1 MTQTTNSYDKLYE
14 NMKQRFTIS
23 SDSSEYTIGEYML
36 MRADLKKTESTALPV
51 AVQTAVAK
59 SEVAVTTIVSYVD
72 DKLTVKQAPVKDKT
86 IQAFPFRASVSAFFT
101 ASVACA
107 FILSFALIG
116 ARTLATP
123 APSVNEVIEQADTA
137 ESISYVNVDFE

>member
-1 MTQTTNSYDKLYE
+1 MTQTTNCYDKLYE

-23 SDSSEYTIGEYML
+23 SDDSEYTIGEYMI
-36 MRADLKKTESTALPV
+36 MIADSKKAENAALPV

-59 SEVAVTTIVSYVD
+59 SEVAVTNIVSYVD
-72 DKLTVKQAPVKDKT
+72 DKLTIKQAPVKDKT
-86 IQAFPFRASVSAFFT
+86 IKSFPFRASASAFFT

-116 ARTLATP
+116 AKTLATP
-123 APSVNEVIEQADTA
+123 APSVNEIIEQADEDT
-137 ESISYVNVDFE
+137 SISYANVDFE

>member
-36 MRADLKKTESTALPV
+36 MRAELKKTENAALPV

-72 DKLTVKQAPVKDKT
+72 DKLTIKQAPVKDKT
-86 IQAFPFRASVSAFFT
+86 IKAFPLRASASAFLT
-101 ASVACA
+101 AAVACA
-107 FILSFALIG
+107 FVLSFALIG
-116 ARTLATP
+116 VKALSSP
-123 APSVNEVIEQADTA
+123 APTTTEVNVEAEQQDTV
-137 ESISYVNVDFE
+137 SISYTVEK